1 MARTHCSTCESN
13 VLPFPF
19 FLLSPLL
26 ISFFTFPL
34 SLPLW
39 TSPSTLT
46 SSLFS
51 PTLFSHFLFL
61 PLPHMG
67 GPSHLCMVS

>member
-1 MARTHCSTCESN
+1 MARTRCSTCESN
-13 VLPFPF
+13 FLPFPF

-46 SSLFS
+46 SSLLY

-61 PLPHMG
+61 PFPTW